1 MKIYQNEQNIN
12 IIIENDVNTFYYL
25 KNIIDKNFKQKI
37 GNKNKIIIFY
47 NPEENVIRRYFLKLL
62 SRIYAKKN
70 QNNIEQIYQ
79 IEECIN
85 KNIKLSLVKEN
96 QIQQKINIKISYN
109 KNQNLIEIKMDKTN
123 RFILRGIK
131 NIFDQYKVLY
141 YPSLDITYIQNI
153 DQKASKILKHFIF
166 TKELLGIF
174 LNIEYDKDIFD
185 EINNLK
191 YRKNIQRANIILNDF
206 YKKLHCQSG
215 DPYEKIRKN
224 YLFLV
229 KKYHPDYLNNDNS
242 IILKVYSKKL
252 QEIQH
257 AYKTIREYY
266 KYSSNVA

>member
-1 MKIYQNEQNIN
+1 MKIYQNEKNIN

-37 GNKNKIIIFY
+37 GNKNKIIIFH

-70 QNNIEQIYQ
+70 QNRREKIYKIEK
-79 IEECIN
+79 CIN

-96 QIQQKINIKISYN
+96 QIQQKINIKINY
-109 KNQNLIEIKMDKTN
+109 NQNINSIEIKMDKTN

-141 YPSLDITYIQNI
+141 YPSLDTTYIQNI
-153 DQKASKILKHFIF
+153 DQKASKILKHFIL

-185 EINNLK
+185 KINNLK
-191 YRKNIQRANIILNDF
+191 YRKNVQRANIILNDF
-206 YKKLHCQSG
+206 YKKLHCQNG